1 MKNLLG
7 IVASPRKLG
16 NSEIFIK
23 ELYRQLP
30 GVWGLRLIRLPDL
43 NLRPCQACYRC
54 LFEEMRCIQNDDL
67 HIVLEALA
75 QSDAYV
81 VAAPTYFLGANAS
94 LKLLLDRGLSFYV
107 HFDKLWGKPAV
118 GVAIAGNRG
127 MEGYT
132 KLIIESFIKL
142 TLGDLRGSAVIYGAL
157 PGEIFIGKEGKETAK
172 QLAEA
177 LVYGKRNEVD
187 IPTCPLC
194 GGDTFRFLPNGQVR
208 CMLCSRSGDYEWKKN
223 QLQFHITL
231 GDHHLFLSYQSAKEH
246 PDLLR
251 KMKENF
257 LSRRKELKAII
268 QPYDQEG
275 TWIQAKRNENDK

>member
-30 GVWGLRLIRLPDL
+30 GAWELKLIRLPEL
-43 NLRPCQACYRC
+43 NIRPCQACYRC

-67 HIVLEALA
+67 YLVLEALA

-94 LKLLLDRGLSFYV
+94 LKLLLDRGLSFYA

-118 GVAIAGNRG
+118 GVAIAGNKG

-157 PGEIFIGKEGKETAK
+157 PGEILAENEGKETAK

-177 LVYGKRNEVD
+177 LVQGRRRESD
-187 IPTCPLC
+187 APTCPLC

-208 CMLCSRSGDYEWKKN
+208 CMLCSNSGDYRWQESG
-223 QLQFHITL
+223 LRCYITP
-231 GDHHLFLSYQSAKEH
+231 GEHHLFLGYENAKKH
-246 PDLLR
+246 PDSLR
-251 KMKENF
+251 AMKEDF
-257 LSRRKELKAII
+257 LARRKELKAII
-268 QPYDQEG
+268 QQYEQMG
-275 TWIQAKRNENDK
+275 TWIQAKKSKDPE

>member
-23 ELYRQLP
+23 ELYGQLR
-30 GVWGLRLIRLPDL
+30 GVWELKLIRLPEL
-43 NLRPCQACYRC
+43 NIRPCQACYRC
-54 LFEEMRCIQNDDL
+54 LFEEMRCVQNDDL
-67 HIVLEALA
+67 SLVLEAFT

-81 VAAPTYFLGANAS
+81 VAAPTYFLGANAT
-94 LKLLLDRGLSFYV
+94 LKLLLDRGLSFYAY
-107 HFDKLWGKPAV
+107 FDKLWGKPAV

-142 TLGDLRGSAVIYGAL
+142 TLGDLRGSAVVYGAL
-157 PGEIFIGKEGKETAK
+157 PGEILVGNEGKETAR

-177 LVYGKRNEVD
+177 LVHGRGSEFD
-187 IPTCPLC
+187 APTCPLC
-194 GGDTFRFLPNGQVR
+194 GSDTFRFLPHGQVR
-208 CMLCSRSGDYEWKKN
+208 CMLCSNSGDYRWEEN
-223 QLQFHITL
+223 GVRCYITS
-231 GDHHLFLSYQSAKEH
+231 GEHHLFLGYENAKKH

-251 KMKENF
+251 AMKGDF
-257 LSRRKELKAII
+257 LARRKELKAMI
-268 QPYDQEG
+268 QQYDQVG
-275 TWIQAKRNENDK
+275 TWIQVKKNKDRE